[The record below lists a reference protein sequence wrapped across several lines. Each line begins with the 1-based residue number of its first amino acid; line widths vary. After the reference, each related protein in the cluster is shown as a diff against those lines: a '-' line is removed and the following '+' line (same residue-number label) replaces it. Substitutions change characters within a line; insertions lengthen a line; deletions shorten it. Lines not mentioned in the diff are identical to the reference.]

1 MKFWKTALSIFAL
14 SASLA
19 LAEDLRTTK
28 GKEYKN
34 ATVSRVEPD
43 GIVIKFKGGIVKI
56 LFTSFPRTFKS
67 GSVMMLT
74 KLKPNKPPQ
83 GLPKRNG
90 SRNKEQPKRNGL
102 TKKKLLSEN
111 ARKGRRTPK
120 RI

>member
-1 MKFWKTALSIFAL
+1 MKYWKTALSIFAL

-56 LFTSFPRTFKS
+56 LFTE
-67 GSVMMLT
+67 L
-74 KLKPNKPPQ
+74 PNKPPQ